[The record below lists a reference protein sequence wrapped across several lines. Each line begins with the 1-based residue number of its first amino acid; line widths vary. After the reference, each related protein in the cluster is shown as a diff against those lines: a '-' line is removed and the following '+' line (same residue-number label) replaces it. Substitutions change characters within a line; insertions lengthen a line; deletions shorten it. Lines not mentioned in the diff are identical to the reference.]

1 MGFETTLT
9 AEDQNKLRRLVDE
22 GVHQIQHV
30 KDLRE
35 AFRDT
40 VNAVAEELN
49 MKPKEINKAIKAAF
63 NASLEADKE
72 ELERVEEILVA
83 SGRA

>member
-9 AEDQNKLRRLVDE
+9 AEDQKKLRRLVDE
-22 GVHQIQHV
+22 GVQQTQHI

-40 VNAVAEELN
+40 VKAVAEELN

-63 NASLEADKE
+63 SASLEADKE